1 MAINNPYAAYQNN
14 SVNTASPGELTLML
28 YNGSLKFIHIAKKA
42 IEDKN
47 IELKN
52 TNIQKIQAI
61 VNELMVTLNTD
72 LEVSQNLMSLYDY
85 INHRLTEAN
94 IKNDVSI
101 LEEVEGLITDFRDTW
116 KEVIQLNRQKQHAR
130 SRWSGVMS
138 SVLLCYTITKQL
150 IEALEQVND
159 ENRESTIEEVEAL
172 LEKRQSV
179 LGTIKPPYTQDEQK
193 LR

>member
-42 IEDKN
+42 IEEKN

-52 TNIQKIQAI
+52 TNIQKTQAI

-72 LEVSQNLMSLYDY
+72 FEVSQNLMSLYDY
-85 INHRLTEAN
+85 INRRLTEAN
-94 IKNDVSI
+94 IKNDGAI

-116 KEVIQLNRQKQHAR
+116 KEVIQLNRQKQHA
-130 SRWSGVMS
+130 GQGG
-138 SVLLCYTITKQL
+138 L
-150 IEALEQVND
+150 A
-159 ENRESTIEEVEAL
+159 
-172 LEKRQSV
+172 
-179 LGTIKPPYTQDEQK
+179 
-193 LR
+193 

>member
-52 TNIQKIQAI
+52 TNIQKTQAI

-85 INHRLTEAN
+85 INRRLTEAN
-94 IKNDVSI
+94 IKNDVAI

-116 KEVIQLNRQKQHAR
+116 KQVIQLNRQKQHA
-130 SRWSGVMS
+130 G
-138 SVLLCYTITKQL
+138 QGGQ
-150 IEALEQVND
+150 A
-159 ENRESTIEEVEAL
+159 
-172 LEKRQSV
+172 
-179 LGTIKPPYTQDEQK
+179 
-193 LR
+193 

>member
-1 MAINNPYAAYQNN
+1 MAINNPYATYQNN

-42 IEDKN
+42 IEEKN

-52 TNIQKIQAI
+52 TNIQKTQAI

-85 INHRLTEAN
+85 INRRLTEAN
-94 IKNDVSI
+94 IKNDVAI

-116 KEVIQLNRQKQHAR
+116 KQVIQLNRQKQHA
-130 SRWSGVMS
+130 G
-138 SVLLCYTITKQL
+138 QGGQ
-150 IEALEQVND
+150 A
-159 ENRESTIEEVEAL
+159 
-172 LEKRQSV
+172 
-179 LGTIKPPYTQDEQK
+179 
-193 LR
+193 